1 MRISK
6 KIKNSKRGLTFSF
19 DGFGDFQPGKKYR
32 YILDK
37 DNKRLLIL
45 SVTIDEEGLTIS
57 RKKGNGKV
65 KALFDLRNKEVLS
78 VMESA
83 NYLEVEIEEERIL
96 VTAITKEK
104 EKGKILSIDQCV
116 KRIGTY
122 KLPKRLLK
130 AAGDVRDFYQFSLE
144 DIFGSLT
151 SDVSYAVD
159 ASVQQDIPDVLRVI
173 SLFSGAGMLDL
184 PFARDKAFSI
194 VYAVEIDDDAVQTY
208 CNNIG
213 NHVHQMDVRMLRGQD
228 LPEADIIIGGCP
240 CQPYSRANPSM
251 IKRGKQHEEGDLLME
266 YVRLVKETNVK
277 MFVIENVPQ
286 FLTDTYGE
294 NMKYIHDNLGKDYE
308 ITAKV
313 VCDSDVGGYTKRKRT
328 LIFGSKLGKA
338 VTIPDM
344 KLCPTK
350 TVGQALKKVHKGWK
364 NFWDVTV
371 PSEQTK
377 LRISLIPEGGNWKD
391 LPKELQTKGVHSNMY
406 RRLDRNQP
414 SVTICNWRKYL
425 LSPPRYDDSGVWDRI
440 LTIAEAAAL
449 SGLDETFSFYG
460 KLSSMQQQVGNGVPY
475 ALANF
480 IKGIVKKAF
489 GVKEKDNW
497 ISAYHMV

>member
-1 MRISK
+1 MKISK
-6 KIKNSKRGLTFSF
+6 KIKTSKRGLTFSF
-19 DGFGDFQPGKKYR
+19 DGFGCFQPGKKYR

-37 DNKRLLIL
+37 DNGKLLIL
-45 SVTIDEEGLTIS
+45 PALVNEEGLTIS
-57 RKKGNGKV
+57 RKKGSRKI
-65 KALFDLRNKEVLS
+65 KALFDLRNKDVLF
-78 VMESA
+78 VMETA

-96 VTAITKEK
+96 VTAMTKEK
-104 EKGKILSIDQCV
+104 EKGKILSINQCMKKV
-116 KRIGTY
+116 KTCQ
-122 KLPKRLLK
+122 LPKKLLK
-130 AAGDVRDFYQFSLE
+130 AAGDGSDFYQFSLE

-151 SDVSYAVD
+151 SDVSYTVD
-159 ASVQQDIPDVLRVI
+159 ASVQRDLPDVLKVI

-184 PFARDKAFSI
+184 PFVRDNAFSI
-194 VYAVEIDDDAVQTY
+194 VYAVEVNDDAVKTY
-208 CNNIG
+208 QKNIG
-213 NHVHQMDVRMLRGQD
+213 NHIHKTDVRTLQGKD

-251 IKRGKQHEEGDLLME
+251 TKRGKQHEEGDLLME

-286 FLTDTYGE
+286 FLTDAYGE
-294 NMKYIHDNLGKDYE
+294 NMKYIQDNLGKDYE
-308 ITAKV
+308 ISAKV

-328 LIFGSKLGKA
+328 LIFGSRLGKT
-338 VTIPDM
+338 VIIPNM
-344 KLCPTK
+344 KLCPAK
-350 TVGQALKKVHKGWK
+350 TVGQALKKVHEGWK
-364 NFWDVTV
+364 NFWDVTI

-377 LRISLIPEGGNWKD
+377 LRISLVPEGGNWKD
-391 LPKELQTKGVHSNMY
+391 LPEELQTKGIHSNMY

-425 LSPPRYDDSGVWDRI
+425 LSPPRYDNSGAWDRI

-449 SGLDETFSFYG
+449 SGLDETFTFCG

-489 GVKEKDNW
+489 GVKEKDSW
-497 ISAYHMV
+497 FPACHMV